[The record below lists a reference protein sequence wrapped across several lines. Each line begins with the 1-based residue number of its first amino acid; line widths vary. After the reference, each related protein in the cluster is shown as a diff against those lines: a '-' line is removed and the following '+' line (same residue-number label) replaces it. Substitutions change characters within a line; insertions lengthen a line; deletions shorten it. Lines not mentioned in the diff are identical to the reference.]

1 MWHSSMSD
9 QNRHGQVAVEIGAF
23 IVDDHEDMRVLI
35 RTIIEAAD
43 FGLFVSGEAADAEEA
58 IEAVDDVDPEVI
70 LMDEMMP
77 GMSGLEAAALILRR
91 RPGQRIILCSAY
103 LDADLRDRAE
113 AAGIEVCL
121 TKSQLNEI
129 PAVLRRTVAEGS

>member
-1 MWHSSMSD
+1 M
-9 QNRHGQVAVEIGAF
+9 EIGAF

-35 RTIIEAAD
+35 RMIIEAANR
-43 FGLFVSGEAADAEEA
+43 GLFVSGEAAGAEEA
-58 IEAVDDVDPEVI
+58 LEVVDTIDPEVI

-77 GMSGLEAAALILRR
+77 GMSGLEAAELILRR

-113 AAGIEVCL
+113 AAGITVCL

-129 PAVLRRTVAEGS
+129 PAVIRQTVGQAS